1 VRFDAVVRC
10 IGPALERGE
19 GDNPLM
25 ASLLAAQLAQPDP
38 TGLGLVTDARG
49 RVTQPDGTSSDRL
62 FAVGA
67 LRRAAEWESTAVPDI
82 ARQAAELARHLLG

>member
-1 VRFDAVVRC
+1 
-10 IGPALERGE
+10 
-19 GDNPLM
+19 M
-25 ASLLAAQLAQPDP
+25 SSLLAARLAQADP

-49 RVTQPDGTSSDRL
+49 RVTQPDGNASERL

-82 ARQAAELARHLLG
+82 ARQAAALARYLLD